1 MTNHQKKY
9 ALADGPDVEDEEVVL
24 LSGRTL
30 TPEVRAEILEQVGVT
45 PARIGAG
52 RPALGEPG
60 KQSPQVSFRM
70 PEALHDVARRVAQ
83 ERGITL
89 SQLAREA
96 LERSLSA

>member
-1 MTNHQKKY
+1 MTDKKKY
-9 ALADGPDVEDEEVVL
+9 TLADGPDVEDEEIVL
-24 LSGRTL
+24 PSGRTL
-30 TPEVRAEILEQVGVT
+30 TPEVRAEILERAGVT

-60 KQSPQVSFRM
+60 KHSPQVSFRM
-70 PEALHDVARRVAQ
+70 PEALHDVARRIAQ

-96 LERSLSA
+96 LEHSLSA